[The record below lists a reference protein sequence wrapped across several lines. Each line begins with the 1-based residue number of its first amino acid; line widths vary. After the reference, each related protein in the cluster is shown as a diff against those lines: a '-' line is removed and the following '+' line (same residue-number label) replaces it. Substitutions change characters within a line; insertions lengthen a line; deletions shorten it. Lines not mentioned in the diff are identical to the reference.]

1 MNDEVN
7 PRIFRQYDVRGIV
20 GEDLTDDVAEKLG
33 QGYGAYMVNLG
44 HRKVSVGHDARI
56 SSSPF
61 RDALIKGILSTGVDV
76 VDLGMVPTPTLYFS
90 LFHLDV
96 QGGVMITGSH
106 NPPEFNGFKLAVGHT
121 TLYGP
126 EIQDIRQII
135 ETGDYPSGTGQLTQ
149 LDIKPAYLAT
159 LKERIGHFA
168 RELKVVVDAGN
179 GLGGIFCPGLLRDL
193 GADASGLYCEVDG
206 TFPNHHPDPT
216 LPASLSDLIA
226 EVSRQGADLGLAYDG
241 DADRLGVIDEK
252 GNIIWGD
259 QLLIIFSREILARQP
274 GATIIFEVKCSQA
287 LPEEIEKAGGRPLMW
302 RTGHSFIKQ
311 KMKEVNAPL
320 AGEMSGHLFFADEY
334 FGYDDAIYA
343 SLRLV
348 RLLSR
353 SDKKIGEMLADVPKY
368 YSTPEIR
375 VDCPDEKKFQIVD
388 SIVAHFKKQYQVI
401 DVDGARIV
409 FGDGWGLVRASN
421 TQPVLVL
428 RFEARTPERLEEIED
443 VIISK
448 VTEISG
454 LEITAY
460 IYGPRQVSRK
470 EQDSE

>member
-1 MNDEVN
+1 MTKKVN
-7 PRIFRQYDVRGIV
+7 PRIFRQYDIRGIV
-20 GEDLTDDVAEKLG
+20 DEDLTEEVVEQLG

-44 HRKVSVGHDARI
+44 AGRVSVSHDARL
-56 SSSPF
+56 SSPRF
-61 RDALIKGILSTGVDV
+61 RDALVEGIRSTGLDV
-76 VDLGMVPTPTLYFS
+76 VDIGMVPTPTLYFS
-90 LFHLDV
+90 LFDLEI

-126 EIQDIRQII
+126 EIQRIREII
-135 ETGDYPSGTGQLTQ
+135 EVGEYPEGKGTLTRQ
-149 LDIKPAYLAT
+149 DIKPKYLAT
-159 LKERIGHFA
+159 LKERIGRFD

-179 GLGGIFCPGLLRDL
+179 GLGGMFCPALLRDL
-193 GADASGLYCEVDG
+193 GADASGLYCEIDG

-216 LPASLSDLIA
+216 VPAYLTDLIA
-226 EVSRQGADLGLAYDG
+226 EVSKRTADLGMAYDG
-241 DADRLGVIDEK
+241 DCDRLGVIDER

-259 QLLIIFSREILARQP
+259 QLLILFSREVLARQP

-287 LPEEIEKAGGRPLMW
+287 LPDEIERAGGVPLMW
-302 RTGHSFIKQ
+302 RTGHSFIKK
-311 KMKEVNAPL
+311 KMKEENAPL

-353 SDKKIGEMLADVPKY
+353 SEKTISEMLADVPRY

-375 VDCPDEKKFQIVD
+375 IDCPDEEKFQIV
-388 SIVAHFKKQYQVI
+388 SELVKYFKEQYEVV
-401 DVDGARIV
+401 DVDGARIL

-421 TQPVLVL
+421 TQPALVL
-428 RFEARTPERLEEIED
+428 RFEARTPERLEEIKGI
-443 VIISK
+443 VVSK
-448 VTEISG
+448 LSEVSG
-454 LEITAY
+454 IQTT
-460 IYGPRQVSRK
+460 V
-470 EQDSE
+470 